1 MGMEKKQ
8 GWGWSREDGH
18 RRDGDGKRIGTEQ
31 RTEYERRRDGV
42 GAEMGMGKEWRWSRE
57 PLCRHTGLHLRAPST
72 LTWSTAGS
80 ESHHL
85 PTDGTVTVA
94 Q

>member
-1 MGMEKKQ
+1 
-8 GWGWSREDGH
+8 
-18 RRDGDGKRIGTEQ
+18 
-31 RTEYERRRDGV
+31 
-42 GAEMGMGKEWRWSRE
+42 MGMGKGWRWSRE

-85 PTDGTVTVA
+85 PTDGTVTVEHGA
-94 Q
+94 QVILFGADDESDLIFTSGEESRCERGAVARIDLIL